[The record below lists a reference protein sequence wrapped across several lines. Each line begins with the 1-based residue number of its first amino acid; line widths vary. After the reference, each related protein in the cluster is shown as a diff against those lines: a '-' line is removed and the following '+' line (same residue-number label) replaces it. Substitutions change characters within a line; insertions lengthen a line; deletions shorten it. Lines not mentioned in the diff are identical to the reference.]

1 LQKDSKTLFYTQ
13 RSGTP
18 ILDSVA
24 PGYGRAAGHIGVAP
38 NQGDTAVP
46 CLAPAAF
53 DDSWTCPAGYARDV
67 TGGWYDAADHGKY
80 VVNGGIAVSQ
90 LLSEYEHGNHDPS
103 LLAETK
109 CELDFLLKM
118 QVPVG
123 QPLAGMAY
131 HKITDTSWTGL
142 PLAPAADAK
151 PRALH
156 RPSTAAT
163 LNLAAAAAQGARV
176 FRRGDPAYARKLLD
190 AAKIAYQAAEE
201 HPALY
206 APAEDTAGGGAYA
219 DTDVSDEFSW
229 AAAELSIT
237 TGRPS
242 RTRAPAFDPDGF
254 YWGST
259 AALGQLD
266 LATQRHDPAATRWVI
281 SAADR
286 LIAQQR
292 TQPYGQPY
300 APASGA
306 WAWGSNGNI
315 LNNLVVLAT
324 AAELTHSR
332 RYHDA
337 VLTGADI
344 LFGRNA
350 LNISYVTG
358 FGTVYAQNQQSRQY
372 AHQLDPALPHPPA
385 GTIAG
390 GPNSGLQDPLSARR
404 LAGCAPQFCYLDD
417 INSYATNELAINW
430 NSALSWVS
438 SYLAN
443 A

>member
-1 LQKDSKTLFYTQ
+1 
-13 RSGTP
+13 
-18 ILDSVA
+18 
-24 PGYGRAAGHIGVAP
+24 
-38 NQGDTAVP
+38 
-46 CLAPAAF
+46 
-53 DDSWTCPAGYARDV
+53 
-67 TGGWYDAADHGKY
+67 
-80 VVNGGIAVSQ
+80 
-90 LLSEYEHGNHDPS
+90 
-103 LLAETK
+103 
-109 CELDFLLKM
+109 
-118 QVPVG
+118 
-123 QPLAGMAY
+123 
-131 HKITDTSWTGL
+131 
-142 PLAPAADAK
+142 
-151 PRALH
+151 
-156 RPSTAAT
+156 
-163 LNLAAAAAQGARV
+163 
-176 FRRGDPAYARKLLD
+176 
-190 AAKIAYQAAEE
+190 
-201 HPALY
+201 
-206 APAEDTAGGGAYA
+206 
-219 DTDVSDEFSW
+219 
-229 AAAELSIT
+229 
-237 TGRPS
+237 
-242 RTRAPAFDPDGF
+242 
-254 YWGST
+254 
-259 AALGQLD
+259 
-266 LATQRHDPAATRWVI
+266 VI